1 MTRTI
6 SPTGP
11 SIQALFG
18 RAQAQGTLSSSST
31 SVLSGDLG
39 PIVIAGAAGKHA
51 DDIVAS
57 DVTLVT
63 LAIDASSSIG
73 GRGLEDAVRQGQHQV
88 LDAFAGSREKDAVL
102 VALWT
107 FSSTAKVIHSYV
119 GVDDAV
125 RLDATNYRASGTT
138 HLYDTYLDAAAANV
152 AYAQTLRDAGTP
164 VRSVLVVITDGEDV
178 GSRRSAR
185 SCKKVTDDLLA
196 SEQFHLAFVGVG
208 SDVNFSKV
216 AASMGFAPG
225 SVLIQKDA
233 TPQALRQTFAM
244 VSRSAVRASQG
255 RIQPGPATAF
265 FGP

>member
-1 MTRTI
+1 M
-6 SPTGP
+6 
-11 SIQALFG
+11 
-18 RAQAQGTLSSSST
+18 
-31 SVLSGDLG
+31 
-39 PIVIAGAAGKHA
+39 
-51 DDIVAS
+51 
-57 DVTLVT
+57 
-63 LAIDASSSIG
+63 
-73 GRGLEDAVRQGQHQV
+73 
-88 LDAFAGSREKDAVL
+88 
-102 VALWT
+102 
-107 FSSTAKVIHSYV
+107 
-119 GVDDAV
+119 
-125 RLDATNYRASGTT
+125 
-138 HLYDTYLDAAAANV
+138 
-152 AYAQTLRDAGTP
+152 
-164 VRSVLVVITDGEDV
+164 RSVLVVITDGEDV